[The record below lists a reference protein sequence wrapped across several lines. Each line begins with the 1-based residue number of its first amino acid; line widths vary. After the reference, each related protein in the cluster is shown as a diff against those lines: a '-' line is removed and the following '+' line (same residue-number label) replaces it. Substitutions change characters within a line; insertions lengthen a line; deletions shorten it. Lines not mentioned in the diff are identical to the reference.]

1 VQCYVYFIW
10 KRENGMDFVPK
21 WHGKSAVVFPS
32 INIMFIDH
40 EINMDTKIIS
50 HISGFLIPVNV
61 ITIFRR

>member
-1 VQCYVYFIW
+1 
-10 KRENGMDFVPK
+10 MDFVPK
-21 WHGKSAVVFPS
+21 WHGKSAAVFPS